1 MRLQLILLG
10 GVWPGLTHAGGDA
23 AVRIDAY
30 HNGWMEVVLP
40 AMEAGYDGEVV
51 NVDARYSVD
60 ILSGATQVMVTDTI
74 TAATTYS
81 EVRQAGDLVV
91 EVHPQET
98 WSVSVAY
105 AHAGEPD
112 YQVDSGSV
120 GGSLDLFERMSTC
133 SPTYSF
139 TLERVGRTGSTF
151 AERRST
157 HRIDLDWAQILD
169 PYTTLTFM
177 GTVSTAFC
185 GEELGCLA
193 NAYRYVPVSS
203 EDEVVASLPE
213 RTPDR
218 LTRGAVGAR
227 VARAL
232 GLNTALHASYRFYAD
247 TWKVT
252 GHTLDSH
259 LSRSTLDDRLV
270 LRAQVRLSH
279 QSAASF
285 YRDDYVT
292 TTDALIPVEDD
303 LGLPAYRTGDREL
316 SGFDAVLLGGR
327 AQWTFLGVGAFYELS
342 LNARV
347 TGVFFRYPDFS
358 ELPARRASI
367 IGGGM
372 GARF

>member
-1 MRLQLILLG
+1 
-10 GVWPGLTHAGGDA
+10 
-23 AVRIDAY
+23 
-30 HNGWMEVVLP
+30 
-40 AMEAGYDGEVV
+40 
-51 NVDARYSVD
+51 
-60 ILSGATQVMVTDTI
+60 
-74 TAATTYS
+74 
-81 EVRQAGDLVV
+81 
-91 EVHPQET
+91 
-98 WSVSVAY
+98 
-105 AHAGEPD
+105 
-112 YQVDSGSV
+112 
-120 GGSLDLFERMSTC
+120 
-133 SPTYSF
+133 
-139 TLERVGRTGSTF
+139 
-151 AERRST
+151 
-157 HRIDLDWAQILD
+157 
-169 PYTTLTFM
+169 
-177 GTVSTAFC
+177 
-185 GEELGCLA
+185 
-193 NAYRYVPVSS
+193 
-203 EDEVVASLPE
+203 
-213 RTPDR
+213 
-218 LTRGAVGAR
+218 
-227 VARAL
+227 
-232 GLNTALHASYRFYAD
+232 
-247 TWKVT
+247 VT